1 MYAYIYF
8 YHRTL
13 SAPSSPLL
21 THSGA
26 RHDFGSPR
34 YLWRGETKLRGLIR
48 GVLLGRGAAVRALLT
63 TCAPSPCASKIL
75 WKPEA
80 FPLRG
85 LGPPRTERVWGV
97 ASVARSGPGELL
109 LAVFFRFGWTRIC
122 TTPVSLHRVKI
133 IGFWGKEQQQAIMQA
148 VVSYMYYI
156 FALLL
161 SLS

>member
-48 GVLLGRGAAVRALLT
+48 GVLLGRGAAVFARLA
-63 TCAPSPCASKIL
+63 TCAPSPCASKFSENPRRSL
-75 WKPEA
+75 FGGWVLPERNV
-80 FPLRG
+80 FGGGIGSKIR
-85 LGPPRTERVWGV
+85 
-97 ASVARSGPGELL
+97 ARRST
-109 LAVFFRFGWTRIC
+109 VKYFRFGRTRVCIRQSVC
-122 TTPVSLHRVKI
+122 
-133 IGFWGKEQQQAIMQA
+133 E
-148 VVSYMYYI
+148 
-156 FALLL
+156 
-161 SLS
+161 